1 MSSLKRGK
9 SELKQKNKK
18 LAEEKAAIKGKYKQL
33 ERENAV
39 LTQHC
44 EKQVVQISQYEA
56 QLSTASRENEGLR
69 RQLCSATKK
78 SKRGHE
84 SSDQQPN
91 QLRHE
96 QTTDVPAVTSRK
108 RELPPKLNKA
118 SQHGAFPRKPVI
130 DIYVRDPPKKRDAD
144 KSRRETAENGHQKK
158 IHKSTLSQH
167 DSPPA
172 VVHAHSDKETGTS
185 QATVTISQRP
195 LPPGILGKVVPS
207 VRGGNIGSLSEEH
220 IDSIMVRL
228 KGGQQSFECPV
239 CMRVLH
245 SHETEFSAQLHV
257 EQCLLDKE
265 RP

>member
-172 VVHAHSDKETGTS
+172 VVHAHSDKETG
-185 QATVTISQRP
+185 
-195 LPPGILGKVVPS
+195 LCVVDTLYIHACS
-207 VRGGNIGSLSEEH
+207 TG
-220 IDSIMVRL
+220 
-228 KGGQQSFECPV
+228 
-239 CMRVLH
+239 
-245 SHETEFSAQLHV
+245 
-257 EQCLLDKE
+257 
-265 RP
+265 